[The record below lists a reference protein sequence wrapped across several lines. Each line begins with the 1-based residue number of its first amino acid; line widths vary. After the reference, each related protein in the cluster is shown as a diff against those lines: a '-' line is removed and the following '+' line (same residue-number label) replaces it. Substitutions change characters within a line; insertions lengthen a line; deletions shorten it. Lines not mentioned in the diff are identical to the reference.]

1 MNKNIINGIYG
12 VSAICSGNINN
23 KIATAVIA
31 GCDIQRSHDIDP
43 DNIYLSVI
51 EYVYHLLTSL
61 DPKVFHK
68 IPLMIGEK
76 SLEHIPDQW
85 RRTYY
90 LSLSYSLDGL
100 KKVSQIPEIPNM
112 ILILSYLTWGV
123 REIWR
128 LHNYDIPKG
137 QYKSNLD
144 AGLMTVPGEIY
155 EDVKLLFAFMLGM
168 FHAEM
173 ARVINF
179 DLCCK
184 LTELVNSVSI

>member
-12 VSAICSGNINN
+12 VSAICSRKIND

-31 GCDIQRSHDIDP
+31 GCDITRSHDIDP

-51 EYVYHLLTSL
+51 EHIYHLLASL
-61 DPKVFHK
+61 DTKVFHK

-76 SLEHIPDQW
+76 SLEHIPEQW

-90 LSLSYSLDGL
+90 LSLNYSLDGL
-100 KKVSQIPEIPNM
+100 KKVSQTPDIPNM
-112 ILILSYLTWGV
+112 ILVLAYLTWGV

-128 LHNYDIPKG
+128 LHNYDISKK

-144 AGLMTVPGEIY
+144 VGLITVPGEIY

-173 ARVINF
+173 ALAINF
-179 DLCCK
+179 ELCCD
-184 LTELVNSVSI
+184 LTELVNNY

>member
-12 VSAICSGNINN
+12 VSAICSGAINTRL
-23 KIATAVIA
+23 ATAAIA
-31 GCDIQRSHDIDP
+31 GCDQQRSHVIDP
-43 DNIYLSVI
+43 ENIYLSVI
-51 EYVYHLLTSL
+51 EYVYYLLTSL
-61 DPKVFHK
+61 DSNVFHK

-76 SLEHIPDQW
+76 SLEYIPEQW
-85 RRTYY
+85 RRIYY

-144 AGLMTVPGEIY
+144 AGLMTVPGDIY

-173 ARVINF
+173 ARAINF
-179 DLCCK
+179 ELCCK